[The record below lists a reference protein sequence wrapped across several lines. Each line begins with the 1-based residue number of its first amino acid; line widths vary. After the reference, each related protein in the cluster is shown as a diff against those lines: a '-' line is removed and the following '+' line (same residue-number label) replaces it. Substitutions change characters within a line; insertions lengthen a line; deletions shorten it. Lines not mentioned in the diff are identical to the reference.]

1 MAAGLGFKTFTT
13 GEVLTAAD
21 TNGYL
26 MQGVLV
32 FASAAARDA
41 AITSPQEGQCCYL
54 KDTDAVLTYSGAA
67 WVGFDDSNAIQN
79 SIVDAKGDLVA
90 ASGADT
96 PARLAVGSNGETLV
110 ADSSTSTGLRY
121 QGSYAAGKNSV
132 INGAFDYWQRGT
144 TFTNPANDTYTADR
158 WIAFHDGTSATRT
171 VSQQALAPATITN
184 FDSRYFLRYA
194 VSAAGSSNTY
204 QRLGTKIEN
213 VQNLTGT
220 VTISFWAKADA
231 SRSVGFQLD
240 QYYGSGGSAATV
252 GLSLSGM
259 ASVTTSWQR
268 FSATGTLA
276 SISGKTIGDSSYVYA
291 YFAFP
296 ANSTLTVDIAG
307 VQIEQGSVAT
317 GFTRAAGTLQGEL
330 AACQRYYWRA
340 YNLASSSDIL
350 LPTGIAISTTQ
361 VNLFF
366 VPSVSMRTTPT
377 AVDYAN
383 VRLYDGV
390 NVFNSPTLAV
400 NTGSGTTMGI
410 SATTTGLTQ
419 FRPYYLIASN
429 GTAYASY
436 VGLAAE
442 L

>member
-1 MAAGLGFKTFTT
+1 MAT
-13 GEVLTAAD
+13 GRLPDPNTAPV
-21 TNGYL
+21 T
-26 MQGVLV
+26 
-32 FASAAARDA
+32 
-41 AITSPQEGQCCYL
+41 
-54 KDTDAVLTYSGAA
+54 
-67 WVGFDDSNAIQN
+67 
-79 SIVDAKGDLVA
+79 AKGDLYTYSTV
-90 ASGADT
+90 
-96 PARLAVGSNGETLV
+96 PAKLAVGSNGETLV
-110 ADSSTSTGLRY
+110 ADSSASSGLRW

-220 VTISFWAKADA
+220 ITVSFWAKADTN
-231 SRSVGFQLD
+231 RTVGFQLD
-240 QYYGSGGSAATV
+240 QYYGSGGSSATV

-259 ASVTTSWQR
+259 ANVTTSWQR
-268 FSATGTLA
+268 FTASGTMA

-296 ANSTLTVDIAG
+296 PNSTLTVDIAG

-317 GFTRAAGTLQGEL
+317 GFTRAAGTLAGEL
-330 AACQRYYWRA
+330 AACQRYYYRSYPNA
-340 YNLASSSDIL
+340 NFGLHCQGFGEATTGTMMLFKVPVTLRVTAAS
-350 LPTGIAISTTQ
+350 
-361 VNLFF
+361 
-366 VPSVSMRTTPT
+366 
-377 AVDYAN
+377 VDYSNIRVTDGTSGFAVTSVTLFNGGGMDN
-383 VRLYDGV
+383 VQLRV
-390 NVFNSPTLAV
+390 SVAS
-400 NTGSGTTMGI
+400 
-410 SATTTGLTQ
+410 GLTQ
-419 FRPYYLIASN
+419 FRPYFTDNNNNSAGYLAVS
-429 GTAYASY
+429 
-436 VGLAAE
+436 AE

>member
-1 MAAGLGFKTFTT
+1 MAT
-13 GEVLTAAD
+13 GRLPDPNTAPV
-21 TNGYL
+21 T
-26 MQGVLV
+26 
-32 FASAAARDA
+32 
-41 AITSPQEGQCCYL
+41 
-54 KDTDAVLTYSGAA
+54 
-67 WVGFDDSNAIQN
+67 
-79 SIVDAKGDLVA
+79 AKGDLYTYSTV
-90 ASGADT
+90 
-96 PARLAVGSNGETLV
+96 PAKLAVGNSGETLV
-110 ADSSTSTGLRY
+110 ADSSASSGLRW

-220 VTISFWAKADA
+220 ITVSFWAKADTN
-231 SRSVGFQLD
+231 RTVGFQLD
-240 QYYGSGGSAATV
+240 QYYGSGGSSATV

-259 ASVTTSWQR
+259 ANVTTSWQR
-268 FSATGTLA
+268 FTASGTMA

-296 ANSTLTVDIAG
+296 PNSTLTVDIAG

-317 GFTRAAGTLQGEL
+317 GFTRAAGTLAGEL
-330 AACQRYYWRA
+330 AACKRYFEKNIATSTQGYAPFAMGYVNFATAANYGYKYEVEKRVQPTITFGPSVGQFMA
-340 YNLASSSDIL
+340 GYKGNAGVAASTLTAANISKHGCNITL
-350 LPTGIAISTTQ
+350 VPTGTPFTQGEAIMLQDAGSA
-361 VNLFF
+361 VAYIE
-366 VPSVSMRTTPT
+366 VS
-377 AVDYAN
+377 
-383 VRLYDGV
+383 
-390 NVFNSPTLAV
+390 S
-400 NTGSGTTMGI
+400 
-410 SATTTGLTQ
+410 
-419 FRPYYLIASN
+419 
-429 GTAYASY
+429 
-436 VGLAAE
+436 E

>member
-1 MAAGLGFKTFTT
+1 MAT
-13 GEVLTAAD
+13 GRLPDPNTAPV
-21 TNGYL
+21 T
-26 MQGVLV
+26 
-32 FASAAARDA
+32 
-41 AITSPQEGQCCYL
+41 
-54 KDTDAVLTYSGAA
+54 
-67 WVGFDDSNAIQN
+67 
-79 SIVDAKGDLVA
+79 AKGDLYTYSTV
-90 ASGADT
+90 
-96 PARLAVGSNGETLV
+96 PAKLAVGSNGETLV
-110 ADSSTSTGLRY
+110 ADSSASSGLRW

-220 VTISFWAKADA
+220 ITVSFWAKADTN
-231 SRSVGFQLD
+231 RTVGFQLD
-240 QYYGSGGSAATV
+240 QYYGSGGSSATV

-259 ASVTTSWQR
+259 ANVTTSWQR
-268 FSATGTLA
+268 FTASGTMA

-296 ANSTLTVDIAG
+296 PNSTLTVDIAG

-317 GFTRAAGTLQGEL
+317 GFTRAAGTLAGEL
-330 AACQRYYWRA
+330 AACQRYYVR
-340 YNLASSSDIL
+340 YGGLAVYQIL
-350 LPTGIAISTTQ
+350 GGGTANGTTQ
-361 VNLFF
+361 ADIQ
-366 VPSVSMRTTPT
+366 VPLPVSMRVLPTSLEFSTLALQQKGGATINAITSILNSNPNTTL
-377 AVDYAN
+377 AN
-383 VRLYDGV
+383 VTC
-390 NVFNSPTLAV
+390 NVA
-400 NTGSGTTMGI
+400 SGTTDGAWHRLLTNNSTSGYLGI
-410 SATTTGLTQ
+410 SA
-419 FRPYYLIASN
+419 
-429 GTAYASY
+429 
-436 VGLAAE
+436 E

>member
-1 MAAGLGFKTFTT
+1 MPTSSSLVTNLPADFNTFGQGVDTSLQDLLGGTTGQVLSKTSATNMDFTWVTPTDQTPLTTKGDLFTFTT
-13 GEVLTAAD
+13 
-21 TNGYL
+21 
-26 MQGVLV
+26 
-32 FASAAARDA
+32 
-41 AITSPQEGQCCYL
+41 
-54 KDTDAVLTYSGAA
+54 
-67 WVGFDDSNAIQN
+67 
-79 SIVDAKGDLVA
+79 VD
-90 ASGADT
+90 
-96 PARLAVGSNGETLV
+96 ARLAVGSNGETLV

-158 WIAFHDGTSATRT
+158 WIAFHDGTSASRT

-220 VTISFWAKADA
+220 VTVSFWAKADA
-231 SRSVGFQLD
+231 SRSVGFQFD
-240 QYYGSGGSAATV
+240 QYYGSGGSSATV

-296 ANSTLTVDIAG
+296 PNSTLTVDIAG

-330 AACQRYYWRA
+330 AACQRYYYRQTADGDA
-340 YNLASSSDIL
+340 YQNFGFGMVTNTTTAARIQISNPVTMRSKPSSIDFASLRTTDYAGGFAVSAL
-350 LPTGIAISTTQ
+350 TFGETGIYTTWLT
-361 VNLFF
+361 V
-366 VPSVSMRTTPT
+366 
-377 AVDYAN
+377 
-383 VRLYDGV
+383 
-390 NVFNSPTLAV
+390 
-400 NTGSGTTMGI
+400 TM
-410 SATTTGLTQ
+410 A
-419 FRPYYLIASN
+419 A
-429 GTAYASY
+429 GTAFRSVALSANNTTAAY
-436 VGLAAE
+436 VGINAE